1 MSQLTHLL
9 KHRYVRLIHVHIVTR
24 VSVRDTCCE
33 GVSVYR
39 WEYGGYVCGEKCV
52 EGCVMGVKAVQTEG
66 QSLVQVLDYNH
77 TLGPYT
83 QTKQSDETHLALSA
97 QPPSASHTPAN
108 KQQTLSDTLHG
119 PPTPH
124 TTTYTSSSFPHSH
137 ISSSPVAHVTHSF
150 QPLTPIYIL
159 FGLVS

>member
-1 MSQLTHLL
+1 M
-9 KHRYVRLIHVHIVTR
+9 
-24 VSVRDTCCE
+24 
-33 GVSVYR
+33 
-39 WEYGGYVCGEKCV
+39 CGEKCV

-108 KQQTLSDTLHG
+108 KQQTVGDFSH
-119 PPTPH
+119 PPSH
-124 TTTYTSSSFPHSH
+124 TTHYHLHLIFLPPLPHNL
-137 ISSSPVAHVTHSF
+137 I
-150 QPLTPIYIL
+150 PIH
-159 FGLVS
+159 